1 MLLVCTG
8 NLCRSALAERLGRAF
23 LDAAL
28 GARSGDVR
36 LVSAGT
42 RAVVGSEMHPD
53 SALVLQGL
61 GAEAGDF
68 RARQLAAGIADD
80 ADLVLTMTRRH
91 RSVVL
96 EYAPRALTRT
106 FTLREAAD
114 LLRLVGEHVGA
125 DGLGFSERARDLVR
139 QLAAARSRRPGGPD
153 DDVRDPI
160 GEPIDVHQE
169 VGEVIVAAL
178 LPLLDRLVS
187 LHRMGSERHVGST
200 GSEPGQGS
208 GASSSS

>member
-1 MLLVCTG
+1 M
-8 NLCRSALAERLGRAF
+8 
-23 LDAAL
+23 
-28 GARSGDVR
+28 
-36 LVSAGT
+36 
-42 RAVVGSEMHPD
+42 
-53 SALVLQGL
+53 
-61 GAEAGDF
+61 
-68 RARQLAAGIADD
+68 ADD
-80 ADLVLTMTRRH
+80 ADLILTMTRRH

-114 LLRLVGEHVGA
+114 LLGIVGEDVAA
-125 DGLGFSERARDLVR
+125 DGAGFRERARDLVR

-178 LPLLDRLVS
+178 VPLLDRLVS
-187 LHRMGSERHVGST
+187 LHRMGSEGHVGST
-200 GSEPGQGS
+200 GSEPEEGS
-208 GASSSS
+208 GASPPS